1 MIYPSEIETGKGLR
15 KTAQHFLLIFR
26 IFKKKNTSSFIS
38 KHNSTREKQI
48 ILLMIHNKEKEG

>member
-15 KTAQHFLLIFR
+15 KTTQQFLLIFR